1 MIWQAQL
8 VAAYVSIYQSVSP
21 SFNRVCGPNLH
32 AAHARAHT
40 QTQTHTQH
48 TRTHTHTQHAH
59 THTHTPYTRVLYL
72 SYLCVCV
79 CVQGLSVISPSKV
92 PPQSNAGGIL
102 LQTIAGNTVVQLPMP
117 ESHGSKEGGGSGSV
131 GVVSE
136 SAGALVDL
144 VHSPRVRAQDKSPA
158 KQEIEAGTSQLKAT
172 GLHAATTAAPGMLDH
187 RGGRGGSGQV
197 TTIQVQRSQ
206 RVSVCVCVCV

>member
-1 MIWQAQL
+1 M
-8 VAAYVSIYQSVSP
+8 
-21 SFNRVCGPNLH
+21 
-32 AAHARAHT
+32 
-40 QTQTHTQH
+40 
-48 TRTHTHTQHAH
+48 
-59 THTHTPYTRVLYL
+59 
-72 SYLCVCV
+72 
-79 CVQGLSVISPSKV
+79 ISPSKV
-92 PPQSNAGGIL
+92 LPQSNAGGTL

-158 KQEIEAGTSQLKAT
+158 KQEIEAGTSI
-172 GLHAATTAAPGMLDH
+172 
-187 RGGRGGSGQV
+187 V
-197 TTIQVQRSQ
+197 TTIQVQPSQ

>member
-1 MIWQAQL
+1 M
-8 VAAYVSIYQSVSP
+8 
-21 SFNRVCGPNLH
+21 
-32 AAHARAHT
+32 
-40 QTQTHTQH
+40 
-48 TRTHTHTQHAH
+48 
-59 THTHTPYTRVLYL
+59 
-72 SYLCVCV
+72 
-79 CVQGLSVISPSKV
+79 ISPSKV
-92 PPQSNAGGIL
+92 LPQSNAGGIL

-144 VHSPRVRAQDKSPA
+144 VHSPRLRAQDKSPA

-187 RGGRGGSGQV
+187 GGGRGGSGQV
-197 TTIQVQRSQ
+197 TTIQVQPSQ

>member
-1 MIWQAQL
+1 MIRQAQL

-48 TRTHTHTQHAH
+48 TRTHTHTTR
-59 THTHTPYTRVLYL
+59 THTYTHTIHPC
-72 SYLCVCV
+72 SIPFICLCVCV

-92 PPQSNAGGIL
+92 LPQSNAGGIL

-187 RGGRGGSGQV
+187 RG
-197 TTIQVQRSQ
+197 TIQVHPSQ
-206 RVSVCVCVCV
+206 RVSVCVCMCVSVCV